1 MCTASN
7 SIWNT
12 AINQEHTNTAA
23 KIKQPTNIQY
33 FSEHDL
39 KLRSKIAKIYYF
51 LNLLVI
57 GFYVAAFVLVS
68 FYPYLFKRAV

>member
-1 MCTASN
+1 MTFTHLSLLLL
-7 SIWNT
+7 IFFL
-12 AINQEHTNTAA
+12 IFPA

-33 FSEHDL
+33 YSEYDF

-57 GFYVAAFVLVS
+57 GFYLAAFVLVS
-68 FYPYLFKRAV
+68 FYPHLFKQAV

>member
-1 MCTASN
+1 MTFTHLSLLLV
-7 SIWNT
+7 IFFL
-12 AINQEHTNTAA
+12 IFPA
-23 KIKQPTNIQY
+23 KIKQPNNIQY
-33 FSEHDL
+33 YSEYDI

-68 FYPYLFKRAV
+68 FYPHLFKLAV

>member
-1 MCTASN
+1 MTFTHLSLLL
-7 SIWNT
+7 I
-12 AINQEHTNTAA
+12 IFFLIFPA
-23 KIKQPTNIQY
+23 KIKEPTNIQY
-33 FSEHDL
+33 YNEYDL
-39 KLRSKIAKIYYF
+39 KLRSKAVKIYYY

>member
-1 MCTASN
+1 MTFTHLSLLL
-7 SIWNT
+7 I
-12 AINQEHTNTAA
+12 IFFLIFPA

-33 FSEHDL
+33 YSEHDL
-39 KLRSKIAKIYYF
+39 KLRSKIEKSYYF

-68 FYPYLFKRAV
+68 FYPHLFKRAV

>member
-1 MCTASN
+1 MTFTHLSLLL
-7 SIWNT
+7 I
-12 AINQEHTNTAA
+12 IFFLIFPA
-23 KIKQPTNIQY
+23 KIKEPTNIQY

>member
-1 MCTASN
+1 MTFTHLSLLLV
-7 SIWNT
+7 IFFL
-12 AINQEHTNTAA
+12 IFPA
-23 KIKQPTNIQY
+23 KIKQPNNIQY
-33 FSEHDL
+33 YSEYDI

-68 FYPYLFKRAV
+68 FYPQLFKRAV

>member
-1 MCTASN
+1 MTFTHLSLLL
-7 SIWNT
+7 IIFFLT
-12 AINQEHTNTAA
+12 FPA

-33 FSEHDL
+33 YSEHDL
-39 KLRSKIAKIYYF
+39 KLRSKIEKIYYF

-68 FYPYLFKRAV
+68 FYPQLFKRVV

>member
-1 MCTASN
+1 MTFTHLSLLL
-7 SIWNT
+7 I
-12 AINQEHTNTAA
+12 IFFLIFPA

-33 FSEHDL
+33 YSEHDL

>member
-1 MCTASN
+1 MTFTHLSLLL
-7 SIWNT
+7 I
-12 AINQEHTNTAA
+12 IFFLIFPA

-33 FSEHDL
+33 YSEHDL
-39 KLRSKIAKIYYF
+39 KLRSKIEIIYYF

-68 FYPYLFKRAV
+68 FYPHLFKRAV

>member
-1 MCTASN
+1 MTFTHLSLLLV
-7 SIWNT
+7 IFFL
-12 AINQEHTNTAA
+12 IFPA
-23 KIKQPTNIQY
+23 KIKQPNNIQY
-33 FSEHDL
+33 YSEYDI

-68 FYPYLFKRAV
+68 FYPHLFKRVL

>member
-1 MCTASN
+1 MTFTHLSLLLV
-7 SIWNT
+7 IFFL
-12 AINQEHTNTAA
+12 IFPA

-33 FSEHDL
+33 DSDYDL

-57 GFYVAAFVLVS
+57 GFYVVAFVLVS
-68 FYPYLFKRAV
+68 FYPELFKHAV